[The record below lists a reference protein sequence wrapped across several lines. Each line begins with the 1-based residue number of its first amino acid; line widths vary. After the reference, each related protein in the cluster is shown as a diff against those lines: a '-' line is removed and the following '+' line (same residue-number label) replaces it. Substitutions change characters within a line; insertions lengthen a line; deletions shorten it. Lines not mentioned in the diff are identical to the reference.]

1 MRYECSGVTMIVRH
15 MSEVDLRAADGA
27 HAYRYYR
34 GSKRPSIVSSSDV
47 IGVGGPRCRVQRSS
61 QRLYTGLEFR
71 TCHIVSL
78 TRRRAA
84 RGGAKR
90 QEGRSG
96 RMRLRRDPRDRGAP
110 AAAPGRPRDRTTGA
124 PRATQAP
131 RHGRERRTN
140 AEQPPRSQIARPRP
154 RVGRRLTYRLHA
166 PRDTHT
172 AQAHT
177 SRPARPRDLQPVR
190 TVAPLPKHAHECPC
204 ML

>member
-1 MRYECSGVTMIVRH
+1 MSCSAFISEIVH
-15 MSEVDLRAADGA
+15 
-27 HAYRYYR
+27 
-34 GSKRPSIVSSSDV
+34 
-47 IGVGGPRCRVQRSS
+47 GPRIP
-61 QRLYTGLEFR
+61 
-71 TCHIVSL
+71 HIVSL
-78 TRRRAA
+78 TRRRAGRAGRGEAA
-84 RGGAKR
+84 RRTVRSDAVAPR
-90 QEGRSG
+90 STRSG
-96 RMRLRRDPRDRGAP
+96 RAGRRPW
-110 AAAPGRPRDRTTGA
+110 AAAGSDHGRPTRHAGA
-124 PRATQAP
+124 TARALQ
-131 RHGRERRTN
+131 RRTN